1 MSAFASQPDAEVEK
15 RRRVSL
21 EAIGE
26 IILLVG
32 VGAFF
37 IYLFVASLDWPLGAA
52 LMPWISVAIGFPFW
66 LYRLIVLF
74 LRVQETQGQIMDMG
88 FRIGADP
95 GGEKARF
102 LRVSLFIVG
111 LYLGIWLFGFHL
123 ALPAGIFLYTFL
135 YGQTGWWWSVCI
147 SLFFLTLIIAV
158 YDQMLGAVW
167 HEPPALQWLYS
178 LLWSP
183 A

>member
-1 MSAFASQPDAEVEK
+1 MDPSAAQPHAEAEK

-26 IILLVG
+26 IILLTI

-52 LMPWISVAIGFPFW
+52 LVPWISVAIGFPFW
-66 LYRLIVLF
+66 IYRLVVLF
-74 LRVQETQGQIMDMG
+74 LRVQEAPRQIMDMG
-88 FRIGADP
+88 FRIGTDP
-95 GGEKARF
+95 GGERARF
-102 LRVSLFIVG
+102 FRISIFILG
-111 LYLGIWLFGFHL
+111 LYLAIWLFGFHL

-135 YGQTGWWWSVCI
+135 YGQTSWWWSLCL

-167 HEPPALQWLYS
+167 HEPPALQWLYAIFQ
-178 LLWSP
+178 P
-183 A
+183 

>member
-1 MSAFASQPDAEVEK
+1 MDPSAPQPHAEAEK
-15 RRRVSL
+15 RRRVTL

-26 IILLVG
+26 IILLAV

-37 IYLFVASLDWPLGAA
+37 IYLFVASLEWPLGAA

-66 LYRLIVLF
+66 IYRLVVLF
-74 LRVQETQGQIMDMG
+74 LRLQERPAQIMDMG

-102 LRVSLFIVG
+102 LRIAVFILG
-111 LYLGIWLFGFHL
+111 LYLAIWLFGFHL
-123 ALPAGIFLYTFL
+123 ALPAGMFLYIFL
-135 YGQTGWWWSVCI
+135 YGQTRWWWSLCL
-147 SLFFLTLIIAV
+147 SLMFLVLIIAV

-167 HEPPALQWLYS
+167 HDPPALQWLYS
-178 LLWSP
+178 IFQP
-183 A
+183 